1 MWELEEAWQP
11 PFGKL
16 VQGIGVASRLR
27 KYGDFMVVKLARDL
41 WKNEIIDSLVMIC

>member
-1 MWELEEAWQP
+1 MWELEEAWP

-16 VQGIGVASRLR
+16 AQGIGVASLR